1 LQRLLNGLYARAM
14 TSSLYKRKA
23 LMTIQCPSC
32 QSASVMT
39 KDIAKKIGALIGTVG
54 GAAQRVTGAMAGVE
68 VGAIVGIVAGP
79 PGVAVGGIA
88 GAILGGLAGAATGCI
103 AGAKLGEIVDERV
116 LDNYHCL
123 DCGLSFSC
131 RHSA

>member
-1 LQRLLNGLYARAM
+1 
-14 TSSLYKRKA
+14 
-23 LMTIQCPSC
+23 MTIQCPSC
-32 QSASVMT
+32 KSAAVMT
-39 KDIAKKIGALIGTVG
+39 KDIAKKICAFIGTIG
-54 GAAQRVTGAMAGVE
+54 GAAQGITGAMAGGE
-68 VGAIVGIVAGP
+68 VGAVVGVIAGP

-116 LDNYHCL
+116 WDNYLCL
-123 DCGLSFSC
+123 DCALSFSY